1 LGSWADIADHIGGYR
16 DKDEVRDHYID
27 TYVNSSRFPLPEYCS
42 PEDTKLIEDNSRD
55 QFLARKKRR
64 IEKRKAENDNATIS
78 APKQKPTSSV
88 PSCHEVQGF
97 MPGRLEFET
106 EFFNEAEEAVQHMQF
121 EPGEGD
127 GPGRTDGQPD
137 ELKLKLTVM
146 EIYNNKLTARVER
159 KKMIFEHQ
167 LLEYRK
173 SMNIDKRRSKEER
186 DLHTKAK
193 AFARVMRMQDF
204 EEFAKDLEY
213 ELNLRQAIGQLQDW
227 RQMQLGD
234 LKSGEK
240 YESEKASRLARAQ
253 TLGSFD
259 RNFGSSRLS
268 NKPVPVVETPS
279 SVTALTASGLALRP
293 PEGLTDPGTSTAL
306 NGDEGKSLSNG
317 TANANGATTIAPPKP
332 KITIPPVS
340 NITPLKFE
348 DQEVPDLHLLTLEER
363 ELCSTLRIMPKPYMV
378 MKEGVIR
385 EAIKQG
391 GALKKKTVREVCRI
405 DSNKGGRL
413 FDFWTTVGLL
423 QKA

>member
-1 LGSWADIADHIGGYR
+1 
-16 DKDEVRDHYID
+16 
-27 TYVNSSRFPLPEYCS
+27 
-42 PEDTKLIEDNSRD
+42 
-55 QFLARKKRR
+55 
-64 IEKRKAENDNATIS
+64 
-78 APKQKPTSSV
+78 
-88 PSCHEVQGF
+88 

-127 GPGRTDGQPD
+127 GPGRADGQPD

-293 PEGLTDPGTSTAL
+293 PEGLTDPGTSTTQT
-306 NGDEGKSLSNG
+306 GDESKSLSNG

-332 KITIPPVS
+332 KITIPPIS